1 MSNININAKNRPSPS
16 SSSSM
21 IKSGLPH
28 TNKSNKAAIP
38 TLQSDLPSTAT
49 ATGTGTGTGVSNSS
63 NTDTNPNPI
72 ITNQE
77 NQNIS
82 QKIISSQNLPNTKN
96 PILTPKG
103 ILSEN
108 AITPDD
114 KPFSYLPNTTSPRP
128 SLQARRPQGLGPNMT
143 MTSMTPLNIEN
154 NNFNSTP
161 GSMNSSGLDLSFSMS
176 LELETNLLNKQ
187 YNINRRA
194 AAAAAATTPS
204 ISNRNN
210 DNSNNNSNN
219 NNNNNNNNNQ
229 SKFSPRSKVVADRNE
244 KLNSTKSGIRSQ
256 SQSGSSSS
264 QSPLRSGGDS
274 RGGKSPNQ
282 NSWNF
287 SQNLKND
294 IPNGV
299 QLRRSTDDVIL
310 GTSRAYSFLILI

>member
-194 AAAAAATTPS
+194 AAAAATTPS

-219 NNNNNNNNNQ
+219 NNTNSNNNNQ
-229 SKFSPRSKVVADRNE
+229 SNFSPRSKVVADRNE